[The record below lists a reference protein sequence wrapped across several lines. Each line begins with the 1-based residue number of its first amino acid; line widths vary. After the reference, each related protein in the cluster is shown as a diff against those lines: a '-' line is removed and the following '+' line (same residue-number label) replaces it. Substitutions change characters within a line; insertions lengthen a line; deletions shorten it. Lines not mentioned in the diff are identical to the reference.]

1 VLTIGY
7 GHTGKDV
14 KAGMVITG
22 EQAAELLR
30 QDMASAVAC
39 VNNNA
44 LPCTQGQFDA
54 LVDFVFNLG
63 ANQFLRST
71 LLRKHRAGDYV
82 GAAKEFGRWVYDNKK
97 KLPGL
102 VTRREK
108 ERKLY
113 VGS

>member
-1 VLTIGY
+1 MLTIGY

-14 KAGMVITG
+14 KTGMTITTDR
-22 EQAAELLR
+22 ADELLR
-30 QDMASAVAC
+30 QDVMDSVAC

-54 LVDFVFNLG
+54 LVDFVYNLG
-63 ANQFLRST
+63 ADQFLHST
-71 LLRKHRAGDYV
+71 LLRKHKAGDYT
-82 GAAKEFGRWVYDNKK
+82 GAAKEFGRWVHDNGKT
-97 KLPGL
+97 LPGL